1 MSIFGGIKIEMM
13 KWFDPGEHF
22 STVGDEEA
30 SLPDGAH
37 LNTKTGISSSVAEVV
52 NILGDTWSILLIRD
66 ACMGISRFDDFQRH
80 LGVARNVLSNRIKKL
95 ITAGI
100 LDRVAYSEK
109 PLRYEYRLTEKG
121 SELWVLIAVLREWGD
136 RWIAPAG
143 KAPFS
148 VSHMNCGGRLKAKVE
163 CTTCS
168 TEVKFLSEMDWSFVG
183 ESEEEEAFWLSRR
196 GVLEDSQSQDI
207 EVQ

>member
-1 MSIFGGIKIEMM
+1 M
-13 KWFDPGEHF
+13 
-22 STVGDEEA
+22 
-30 SLPDGAH
+30 PDCAH
-37 LNTKTGISSSVAEVV
+37 LNTKTAISSSVAEVV
-52 NILGDTWSILLIRD
+52 NILGDTWSILIIRD
-66 ACMGISRFDDFQRH
+66 ACLGISRFDDFQRH

-100 LDRVAYSEK
+100 LERIAYSEK

-148 VSHMNCGGRLKAKVE
+148 VGHRNCGGRLNAKVE
-163 CTTCS
+163 CTICS
-168 TEVKFLSEMDWSFVG
+168 TEVKFLGEMDWSFVG
-183 ESEEEEAFWLSRR
+183 ESEEEEAFWRSRR
-196 GVLEDSQSQDI
+196 GVLEDSQSDSI
-207 EVQ
+207 EAR